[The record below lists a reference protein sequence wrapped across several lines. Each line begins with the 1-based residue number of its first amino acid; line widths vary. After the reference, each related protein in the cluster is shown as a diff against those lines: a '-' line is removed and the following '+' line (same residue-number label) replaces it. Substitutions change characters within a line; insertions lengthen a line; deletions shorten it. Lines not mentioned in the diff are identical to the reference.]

1 MPLGSKVSGVVS
13 TTMEASDLFYGA
25 DQAAIHHEA
34 FGDLAAQAAAHLLRV
49 LDAAGL
55 HEGTLVDLG
64 CGSGILARIVS
75 EAGYDVRGVDISEDM
90 IALARA
96 NAPRATFVQGSLLD
110 AEIPHA
116 VAVTAI
122 GEPLNYATDPRAGLD
137 EVERLAARVRAAL
150 DPRGA
155 FLFDVAT
162 PGRHG
167 VEVVQK
173 FHEREDWSMFV
184 RLEEHDDGSLD
195 RRMTIFRRI
204 GEDGLYRRTEEHHVL
219 RLYDPTALSAI
230 LERSG
235 FDVEVKADY
244 GAASAS
250 TPPSGWIVVEA
261 RPTPR

>member
-1 MPLGSKVSGVVS
+1 MG
-13 TTMEASDLFYGA
+13 ASDPFYGA

-34 FGDLAAQAAAHLLRV
+34 FGDLAALAAAHLLAL
-49 LDAAGL
+49 LDAGGL
-55 HEGTLVDLG
+55 LEGTVVDLG

-75 EAGYDVRGVDISEDM
+75 EAGYDVRGVDLSADM

-96 NAPRATFVQGSLLD
+96 NAPGATFMQGSLLD

-122 GEPLNYATDPRAGLD
+122 GEALNYATDPRASLD
-137 EVERLAARVRAAL
+137 EVQRVAARVHASL
-150 DPRGA
+150 DPRGV

-167 VEVVQK
+167 VDVVQK

-184 RLEEHDDGSLD
+184 RLEEHDDTLD
-195 RRMTIFRRI
+195 RRMSIFRMTDD
-204 GEDGLYRRTEEHHVL
+204 DGLYRRTDEHHVL
-219 RLYDPTALSAI
+219 RLYEPAI
-230 LERSG
+230 LTAVLERAG
-235 FDVEVKADY
+235 FDVQISGDY

-250 TPPSGWIVVEA
+250 TPPSGWIIVEA
-261 RPTPR
+261 RPH

>member
-1 MPLGSKVSGVVS
+1 MG
-13 TTMEASDLFYGA
+13 ASDPFYGA

-34 FGDLAAQAAAHLLRV
+34 FGDLAALAAAHLLSA

-55 HEGTLVDLG
+55 REGTVVDLG

-75 EAGYDVRGVDISEDM
+75 DAGYHVRGVDISEDM
-90 IALARA
+90 LGLARA
-96 NAPRATFVQGSLLD
+96 NAPRATFAQGSLLD
-110 AEIPHA
+110 AELPHA

-150 DPRGA
+150 DPRGV

-167 VEVVQK
+167 VDVVRK

-184 RLEEHDDGSLD
+184 RLEEHDGTLD
-195 RRMTIFRRI
+195 RRMRIFRAT
-204 GEDGLYRRTEEHHVL
+204 GEDGLFRRTDEHHVL
-219 RLYDPTALSAI
+219 RLYEPAALTAA
-230 LERSG
+230 LERAG
-235 FDVEVKADY
+235 FAVEIDDDY

-250 TPPSGWIVVEA
+250 TPSSGWIVVEA
-261 RPTPR
+261 RPG

>member
-1 MPLGSKVSGVVS
+1 
-13 TTMEASDLFYGA
+13 MEASDPFYGA

-34 FGDLAAQAAAHLLRV
+34 FGDLAAQAAAHLLRA

-55 HEGTLVDLG
+55 HEGTVVDLG

-75 EAGYDVRGVDISEDM
+75 EAGYDVRGVDISQDM

-96 NAPRATFVQGSLLD
+96 NAPGATFTQGSLLD

-122 GEPLNYATDPRAGLD
+122 GEALNYAADPRAGLG
-137 EVERLAARVRAAL
+137 EVERVAGRVHAAL
-150 DPRGA
+150 DPAGV

-167 VEVVQK
+167 VDVVQK

-184 RLEEHDDGSLD
+184 RLEEHDDRTLE
-195 RRMTIFRRI
+195 RRMTVFRAT
-204 GEDGLYRRTEEHHVL
+204 GEDGLYRRTDEHHVL
-219 RLYDPTALSAI
+219 RLYEPAALTAV
-230 LERSG
+230 LERAG
-235 FDVEVKADY
+235 FDVEVEADY
-244 GAASAS
+244 GEASTS

-261 RPTPR
+261 RPH